1 MIFSN
6 MQMGWI
12 DFSKKERGD
21 VTTILRLLG
30 TPSALDEIGIGTIRD
45 GFSNLLFPGLSTQQ
59 TRAKYFVLIPYLFS
73 LAEKQRFVRRGDVG
87 TWIHRQ
93 EDILVKTLVENS
105 GSGELGIIGTRN
117 LKQRKPLVR
126 KPSDIYWTGLR
137 AASILRWPDLSF
149 EDVCSILYARQQ
161 DKKSIHL
168 KAESDDAGSDDADA
182 ASGEQVLFT
191 PIKIGYD
198 LFSAASIDL
207 TYPEAAYLKERFL
220 DSEKTKNSLI
230 TYLLKHPDAVCDQFD
245 DIDTRPMPR
254 ELAAITNL
262 AKDFSG
268 FIYGAHL
275 LYNVIF
281 SDDQDKDMIDNFE
294 TWKTEEYRAIDLDR
308 VIALTGCSASA
319 GAFVHQFDSY
329 ISKGDIS
336 SAREC
341 IIFREKIMKRDRA
354 KLGHPDQYQ
363 PVHTYRLDY
372 RYNVGRRMISDI
384 FSGLEGYHGSQTI

>member
-93 EDILVKTLVENS
+93 EDLLVKTLVENS

-137 AASILRWPDLSF
+137 SASILRWPDLSF

-191 PIKIGYD
+191 PINVGYD

-230 TYLLKHPDAVCDQFD
+230 AYLLKHPDAVCDQFED
-245 DIDTRPMPR
+245 FDTRPMPR

-262 AKDFSG
+262 AKDFSD

-275 LYNVIF
+275 LYNIIF
-281 SDDQDKDMIDNFE
+281 SDDQDKDMIDDFE
-294 TWKTEEYRAIDLDR
+294 AWKAEEYRAIDLDS
-308 VIALTGCSASA
+308 VIGVTECSASA
-319 GAFVHQFDSY
+319 GAFIHQFDSF
-329 ISKGDIS
+329 ISNGDIS

-341 IIFREKIMKRDRA
+341 IILREKIMKRDRA
-354 KLGHPDQYQ
+354 KLGHPEQYQ

-372 RYNVGRRMISDI
+372 RYNVGKRMISDI
-384 FSGLEGYHGSQTI
+384 FSGLEGYHGSQAI